1 MMEKVKRVHQQD
13 GTNKEMKRLRLKV
26 SSCEASLEALA
37 ERLGEL
43 PSTVSAKPIYGQMEK
58 LEKAKA
64 EALER
69 LQELESNSGP
79 TQELPA
85 DFEDYHKFLKFMG
98 KALSAQ
104 TAPEVKARILKR
116 LLYKVEI
123 TPQGA
128 VLRYYVGKNHIGR
141 VEQST
146 SPNFFDSGCS
156 HTLTNGGGHRIRTCG
171 AFAQRFSRPPL

>member
-1 MMEKVKRVHQQD
+1 MIEEVKKIHRQN

-26 SSCEASLEALA
+26 SSCDASLEALA

-79 TQELPA
+79 AQELP
-85 DFEDYHKFLKFMG
+85 
-98 KALSAQ
+98 
-104 TAPEVKARILKR
+104 
-116 LLYKVEI
+116 
-123 TPQGA
+123 
-128 VLRYYVGKNHIGR
+128 
-141 VEQST
+141 
-146 SPNFFDSGCS
+146 
-156 HTLTNGGGHRIRTCG
+156 GG
-171 AFAQRFSRPPL
+171 F